1 MTRFSC
7 PDIHSNY
14 LVSTKLTLFAL
25 GSYWNLYAQD
35 VHVHVPFSEVTWG
48 NILWKRKLYFR
59 LGLVEPRVTICWLIG
74 PRIFLQL
81 ASKLSNQVP
90 MASVILAPGVS
101 VVTVEVVGTE
111 AASTGVAMIGVVTGE
126 GRAVEVVASGAK
138 GLADLANNRWVWSQ
152 ATQLKNTRHN
162 CDALA

>member
-1 MTRFSC
+1 M
-7 PDIHSNY
+7 
-14 LVSTKLTLFAL
+14 
-25 GSYWNLYAQD
+25 
-35 VHVHVPFSEVTWG
+35 
-48 NILWKRKLYFR
+48 
-59 LGLVEPRVTICWLIG
+59 
-74 PRIFLQL
+74 QL

-138 GLADLANNRWVWSQ
+138 GLADLANNR
-152 ATQLKNTRHN
+152 
-162 CDALA
+162 